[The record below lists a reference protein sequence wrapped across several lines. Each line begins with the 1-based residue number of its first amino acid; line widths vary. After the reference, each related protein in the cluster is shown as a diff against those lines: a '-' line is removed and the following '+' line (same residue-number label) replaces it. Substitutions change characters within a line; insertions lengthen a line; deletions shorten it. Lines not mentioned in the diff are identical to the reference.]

1 MTPDPDQLG
10 TGSLLEGLEET
21 AAPVRSRPTTA
32 QWLRG
37 LSGGSAGWL
46 RSAWAHPTSRV
57 LVGASALMLA
67 TSGALGAWLV
77 FRPVPQPDY
86 ESGGLDTLFHYTLLT
101 DEFNRLPIDE
111 RIELIGQLVS
121 RLQGMDGSDSVLIA
135 AFAASI
141 TGEARDQLIE
151 NASRVMVDLTDRAA
165 AGYNPGGTEEER
177 TAYIESS
184 VVEMMR
190 AMRTMAGETDDIS
203 DEELLNDA
211 RDQAARDADA
221 FSDGGVTA
229 DQLGQMSG
237 FLTRTMGGSSSTQQK
252 LRMARFGRDMS
263 RTLRQQGAE
272 RRANPDGP

>member
-1 MTPDPDQLG
+1 MTHHHDQPG
-10 TGSLLEGLEET
+10 SGSLLEGLEQA
-21 AAPVRSRPTTA
+21 AAPKRSRPTTA

-37 LSGGSAGWL
+37 ISGGLGSWFK
-46 RSAWAHPTSRV
+46 SAWAHPTSRV
-57 LVGASALMLA
+57 LVGASALMIA
-67 TSGALGAWLV
+67 TSGALGAWLAL
-77 FRPVPQPDY
+77 RPVSKPDY
-86 ESGGLDTLFHYTLLT
+86 ESGGLDTLFNYTLLT

-111 RIELIGQLVS
+111 RIELIGQLVA
-121 RLQGMDGSDSVLIA
+121 RMQGMDGSDSVLLA

-151 NASRVMVDLTDRAA
+151 NASLIMVDLTDRAA
-165 AGYNPGGTEEER
+165 AGYDPGASEAER

-190 AMRTMAGETDDIS
+190 AMRTMAGETDDVS

-211 RDQAARDADA
+211 REQAARDAEA
-221 FSDGGVTA
+221 FSSGDVTA

-237 FLTRTMGGSSSTQQK
+237 LLTRTVGMSSSTQQK

-263 RTLRQQGAE
+263 RTLREQGAALRRE
-272 RRANPDGP
+272 RGP